1 MNGIKEY
8 VKTLLYKDET
18 EHEEGLMDT
27 KEIVIR
33 RAIADD
39 INAIAEIE
47 DKCFP
52 AAEAASIKSF
62 VERFIVFPECF
73 FVAEIDGKVVGH
85 INGCVTDAPILPDA
99 LYHNATLHQPSGAWQ
114 TVFGIAVRP
123 EYQHQGIGG
132 KLMKHLIADAKRRNK
147 KGIVLTC
154 KDEKIGFYESFGFQC
169 RGVSE
174 SSHGNARWNDMV
186 LTFS

>member
-1 MNGIKEY
+1 MN
-8 VKTLLYKDET
+8 TN
-18 EHEEGLMDT
+18 
-27 KEIVIR
+27 EIVIR

-39 INAIAEIE
+39 INSIAEIE

-73 FVAEIDGKVVGH
+73 FVAEINGKVIGH
-85 INGCVTDAPILPDA
+85 INGCVTDSPNLPDA
-99 LYHNATLHQPSGAWQ
+99 LYHNATLHQPNGAWQ
-114 TVFGIAVRP
+114 TVFGIAVLP
-123 EYQHQGIGG
+123 SYQHQGIGS
-132 KLMKHLIADAKRRNK
+132 KLMEHFKADAKRRNK
-147 KGIVLTC
+147 KGIILTC
-154 KDEKIGFYESFGFQC
+154 KDEKIGFYESLGFQF